1 VCVVVGPYSIPIQP
15 FASTREHAVVGVGG
29 TPRPMN
35 DLVLPCDRKVDIRG
49 VDAVGNGTA
58 LVIFEVR
65 VMVDGVRAVG
75 AESGGNT
82 KNVWE
87 GVSKAGG
94 IFLVMVVGR
103 EFFWDLRRWRGGD
116 DGLRDSVRGRGGISC
131 AEAGATADMGDDGTG
146 GRSPSGGGR
155 RLTFV
160 PRDDGGDAGLKEDFA
175 AELGVAGIWNDVR
188 DIGAEGG
195 GRGVASGRA
204 VSGVN
209 GVARSVPG
217 RPSQGDSLNV
227 EHDSSS
233 PLELLCRELA
243 LSKPPPTP
251 SSSSSSS
258 SSTRFSLNTL
268 PVEVILL
275 AADPARLRSL

>member
-1 VCVVVGPYSIPIQP
+1 
-15 FASTREHAVVGVGG
+15 
-29 TPRPMN
+29 
-35 DLVLPCDRKVDIRG
+35 
-49 VDAVGNGTA
+49 
-58 LVIFEVR
+58 
-65 VMVDGVRAVG
+65 
-75 AESGGNT
+75 
-82 KNVWE
+82 
-87 GVSKAGG
+87 
-94 IFLVMVVGR
+94 
-103 EFFWDLRRWRGGD
+103 
-116 DGLRDSVRGRGGISC
+116 VRGRGGIGC

-160 PRDDGGDAGLKEDFA
+160 PRDDGGDGGLKEDFV
-175 AELGVAGIWNDVR
+175 AELKVVGIWNDAR

-195 GRGVASGRA
+195 GCSVANGRA

-209 GVARSVPG
+209 GVARRVPG
-217 RPSQGDSLNV
+217 RPSQGDSLDV
-227 EHDSSS
+227 EQDSSS
-233 PLELLCRELA
+233 PLELLC

-275 AADPARLRSL
+275 ATDPARLRSL

>member
-1 VCVVVGPYSIPIQP
+1 
-15 FASTREHAVVGVGG
+15 
-29 TPRPMN
+29 MN

-65 VMVDGVRAVG
+65 VMVDGVRVAG
-75 AESGGNT
+75 AKSGGNT

-87 GVSKAGG
+87 GVSRAGG
-94 IFLVMVVGR
+94 ICLVLVAGK
-103 EFFWDLRRWRGGD
+103 ESFWGLRRWRGGE
-116 DGLRDSVRGRGGISC
+116 DGLRDSVRGRGGMGSV
-131 AEAGATADMGDDGTG
+131 EVGATVDMGDDGTG

-155 RLTFV
+155 RLTFAA
-160 PRDDGGDAGLKEDFA
+160 RDDGCDGRLKEDFVT
-175 AELGVAGIWNDVR
+175 ELGVVGIWNDVR
-188 DIGAEGG
+188 NVGTEGG

-209 GVARSVPG
+209 GAVRSVPG
-217 RPSQGDSLNV
+217 RPSQRDSLDI
-227 EHDSSS
+227 EQDSRS
-233 PLELLCRELA
+233 PLELLCRELGQ
-243 LSKPPPTP
+243 SKPPPTP
-251 SSSSSSS
+251 NNSSSSS

-275 AADPARLRSL
+275 ATDPARLRSL